1 MIFPFL
7 LSLEVDGFGLVVGD
21 EGVAIGV
28 DLVCCLAKV
37 VVEGDLSSLMERREV
52 TSAMGSWVH
61 SGESLK
67 SSSRT
72 DPSVV

>member
-28 DLVCCLAKV
+28 DLVCCLANV
-37 VVEGDLSSLMERREV
+37 VAEGDLSSLMERREV
-52 TSAMGSWVH
+52 TLAMGSWVH
-61 SGESLK
+61 LGESLE
-67 SSSRT
+67 R
-72 DPSVV
+72 